1 MHCYYR
7 ISFIFQRSIK
17 AQHDLELIKADSD
30 TFHIS
35 WRRININSNI
45 ERDLTTEDA
54 EADVYTS
61 GEGKIIEQSPSN
73 QEAYPNLPKTWIS
86 RPTQSCV
93 ELHFDG
99 SVNSVRYPGRPDR
112 QSAVFRWIVIER
124 FCNLNKPLDIDHEQF
139 EVLTR
144 AFK

>member
-1 MHCYYR
+1 M
-7 ISFIFQRSIK
+7 
-17 AQHDLELIKADSD
+17 
-30 TFHIS
+30 
-35 WRRININSNI
+35 
-45 ERDLTTEDA
+45 
-54 EADVYTS
+54 
-61 GEGKIIEQSPSN
+61 IEQTLN
-73 QEAYPNLPKTWIS
+73 HQEAYPNLPKTWIS
-86 RPTQSCV
+86 RPNQCCV

-112 QSAVFRWIVIER
+112 QTAVFRWIVIER